1 MKNKAETYAFSGMIV
16 TLGLFVDPANEGL
29 PSIFSL
35 VLGFSWTGIKDDPFW
50 PFLPLAFAAR
60 GFFSIDFSS
69 RFCLARR
76 AFRFSIENSTIG
88 LWSFLK
94 TCGFQVTGGCKYVS
108 RPTLLLLFKIWMNL
122 SPQGCCWVSWGRS
135 VLTGAQ
141 WTWQRHSLYSELHC
155 HFCHSCCLLSSRA

>member
-1 MKNKAETYAFSGMIV
+1 MII

-29 PSIFSL
+29 PSMFSL

-94 TCGFQVTGGCKYVS
+94 TCGIHGTGGCKCV
-108 RPTLLLLFKIWMNL
+108 RPTDHTKYGWMYHL
-122 SPQGCCWVSWGRS
+122 RVVVEFPEGIQCWLVLGERDKGIAFTRS
-135 VLTGAQ
+135 FIATFA
-141 WTWQRHSLYSELHC
+141 TRAA
-155 HFCHSCCLLSSRA
+155 FCQVAHDLAFCKRTTIFG